1 MHEIL
6 SIKCG
11 KYILDLIRLVS
22 EVGLAAQLFVRCVGL
37 VLMENLLVPV
47 KQENLGKHSFNLKTL
62 LSSKNE
68 IMGRGEGYLFWKNV
82 DFEPFGAIYAI
93 VMIWN

>member
-47 KQENLGKHSFNLKTL
+47 KQEDLGKHSFNLKKNITL
-62 LSSKNE
+62 NE
-68 IMGRGEGYLFWKNV
+68 GVGGVGGR
-82 DFEPFGAIYAI
+82 DICFEKCRF
-93 VMIWN
+93 